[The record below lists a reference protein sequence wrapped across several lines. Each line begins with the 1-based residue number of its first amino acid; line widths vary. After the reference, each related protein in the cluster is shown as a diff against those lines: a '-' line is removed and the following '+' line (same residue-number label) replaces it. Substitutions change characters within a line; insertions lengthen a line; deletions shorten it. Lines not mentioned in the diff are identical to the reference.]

1 MFLQRPQHAA
11 PRRGFSRPRAV
22 KRVRRQRAG
31 WIMISGMCQRLSS
44 AQDGW
49 PTLVGWTGK
58 QLHYCWIARRP
69 AGATPCASRLRADR
83 GPAAHVPVTQNDI
96 APLFSNFS
104 KQTRYA
110 EASTRRARSNAPF
123 RRSIGGMRSKRA
135 GNTFFTPLSSD
146 FRAVTKRYVVL
157 LVDPARTRTT
167 SLRLCVVLR
176 ACCSAAQARHPALGQ
191 NGADFLPARVGAA

>member
-1 MFLQRPQHAA
+1 
-11 PRRGFSRPRAV
+11 
-22 KRVRRQRAG
+22 
-31 WIMISGMCQRLSS
+31 MISGMCQRLSS

-58 QLHYCWIARRP
+58 QLRYCWIAKRP
-69 AGATPCASRLRADR
+69 AGAPPCASRLRADR

-123 RRSIGGMRSKRA
+123 RRRIGGMRSKRA

-146 FRAVTKRYVVL
+146 FVFGNDSSVHLKVQ
-157 LVDPARTRTT
+157 RTPHRPCSEGWPTPVPTHCLST
-167 SLRLCVVLR
+167 SECS
-176 ACCSAAQARHPALGQ
+176 CSAHSTIFVVPFFKDRS
-191 NGADFLPARVGAA
+191 F

>member
-58 QLHYCWIARRP
+58 QLRYCWIARRP

-110 EASTRRARSNAPF
+110 EASSRRARSNAPF

-146 FRAVTKRYVVL
+146 FRAVTKRIQGGFLFIFTIVIGS
-157 LVDPARTRTT
+157 TGSKKSQTT
-167 SLRLCVVLR
+167 NLK
-176 ACCSAAQARHPALGQ
+176 CSACSPRGTCIP
-191 NGADFLPARVGAA
+191 F